1 LRGGL
6 SLPLRRTL
14 SHAVRRN
21 TLNTKVFKKM
31 GFALQK
37 EELDSL
43 SNCTPQ
49 AVERMLKKLQQN
61 MAKYGAR
68 KQAGEADDDAAP
80 TGAAKAYKPPP
91 KPPARAVTVPK
102 APAMSGG
109 VARKVVATNGGAGS
123 CEGGGGVP
131 GAPVSISEPSMAR
144 LEGGDAG
151 GYEGLLDEKDA
162 QLTEMRE
169 TVEILEVK
177 IQKLEQLVRLKD
189 SKIATLQAKLAQAGI

>member
-1 LRGGL
+1 
-6 SLPLRRTL
+6 
-14 SHAVRRN
+14 
-21 TLNTKVFKKM
+21 M
-31 GFALQK
+31 GFSLQK

-43 SNCTPQ
+43 ANCTPQ

-68 KQAGEADDDAAP
+68 KQAGESDEDAAP
-80 TGAAKAYKPPP
+80 TGAAKPYKPPP
-91 KPPARAVTVPK
+91 KPAARAVTVPK
-102 APAMSGG
+102 APSISGG
-109 VARKVVATNGGAGS
+109 VGRKAAGASGGPAS
-123 CEGGGGVP
+123 CGDGGGGAP

-144 LEGGDAG
+144 LEAGDAAG
-151 GYEGLLDEKDA
+151 FEALLGEKDA

-169 TVEILEVK
+169 TVDILEVK